1 MEEDPVIYE
10 EPMYVDVQEVYEEPV
25 PEAAP
30 VEPAMT
36 NEQGEVLISTIASIQ
51 EQSLQTNR
59 IVAELQKTAN
69 LILHAIEDNTSMQQK
84 LAQ

>member
-51 EQSLQTNR
+51 E
-59 IVAELQKTAN
+59 
-69 LILHAIEDNTSMQQK
+69 
-84 LAQ
+84 